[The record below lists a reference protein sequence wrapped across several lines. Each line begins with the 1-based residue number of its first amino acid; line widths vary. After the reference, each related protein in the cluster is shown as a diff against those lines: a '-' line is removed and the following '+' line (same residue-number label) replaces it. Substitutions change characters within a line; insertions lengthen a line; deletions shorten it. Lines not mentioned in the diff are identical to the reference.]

1 MEINNYLSL
10 FDDYIVAPGFNR
22 SDISKWFSM
31 NKHTE
36 NNRGVYA
43 ILNYK
48 LEILYI
54 GSSIDLRNRVPHHLY
69 QDKLT
74 GYFQDVLLI
83 GIKYVAEGD
92 VTGLERDY
100 IRKLKPKLNKYR
112 YNFRS

>member
-1 MEINNYLSL
+1 MEQNNFLSL
-10 FDDYIVAPGFNR
+10 FDDYIVAPALNR
-22 SDISKWFSM
+22 SDITKWFNS
-31 NKHTE
+31 NKHKG

-74 GYFQDVLLI
+74 GYFQEVLLI
-83 GIKYVAEGD
+83 GIKYVEGD
-92 VTGLERDY
+92 VSSLERNY
-100 IRKLKPKLNKYR
+100 IRRLKPILNKYR
-112 YNFRS
+112 YNYKG